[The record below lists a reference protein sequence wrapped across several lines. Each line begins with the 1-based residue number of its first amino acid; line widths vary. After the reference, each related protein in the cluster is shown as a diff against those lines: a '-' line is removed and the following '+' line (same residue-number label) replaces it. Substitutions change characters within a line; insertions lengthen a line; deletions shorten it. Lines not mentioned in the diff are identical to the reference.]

1 MLQTMRENA
10 QGWIAKVIVAVIAFT
25 FAIFGLES
33 LAPNPGNP
41 TVASVNGEE
50 ITEQQ
55 LYQAMEQQRR
65 MMQQRFGRNFDPSM
79 LDDAMLRQGALD
91 QLVNRALLNQSVK
104 EAGLEVS
111 QATLDDQI
119 RNTPVFQTEGQF
131 DPDRFQSMVRGAG
144 MTPLQY
150 RDAIRE
156 ETLVNQQMTG
166 LSGSEFVTPAELNQ
180 LLSLQSQKRDI
191 AWLTLGF
198 EKAQESVEVSEEDA
212 HNFYEA
218 RLERYMTP
226 ETVAVSYIELSREA
240 LREQLQID
248 EEDVEQRYQAMVAE
262 MEAEQLP
269 QAAIILVESNDE
281 RDDDAAEARA
291 QEAYAKLQAGEDFA
305 AVAKEF
311 SDDSSSANDSGNIG
325 SVEEGFFGSAFD
337 QALAGLQPGEYSAPV
352 KTDFGYQIIRLNGYE
367 KQDLPA
373 YADMRD
379 ELVQE
384 LQDGELAVLFVE
396 KSQKLA
402 DISFE
407 SADLQQPAD
416 ELGLTIQN
424 TEAFGRNGGEGFAAN
439 QKVVDAAF
447 SEDVLNLGANSE
459 LLEIDTDHVVV
470 LRVKTHNQP
479 EQLAFEDVRDS
490 IYEEQRR
497 TVARENLQADA
508 EKLRTAL
515 QSGQDKAAIAEQAG
529 IEWTELAGAER
540 YSNDAPQ
547 QILMD
552 AFRLP
557 HPQEGSASYAIVELP
572 SSDVALVMLTGI
584 TAGEVDEA
592 AEETSRL
599 ARMLAAGE
607 GRNLY
612 GEMLRDLRAEAK
624 VKIK

>member
-65 MMQQRFGRNFDPSM
+65 MMQQRFGQNFDPSV
-79 LDDAMLRQGALD
+79 LDDAVLRQGALD
-91 QLVNRALLNQSVK
+91 QLVNRALLTQSVK
-104 EAGLEVS
+104 DAGLEVS
-111 QATLDDQI
+111 QETLDDQI
-119 RNTPVFQTEGQF
+119 RDTPVFQTDGQF

-156 ETLVNQQMTG
+156 EALVNQQMTG
-166 LSGSEFVTPAELNQ
+166 ISSSEFVTPAELNQ

-198 EKAQESVEVSEEDA
+198 EKAQAAAEVSDEDA
-212 HNFYEA
+212 RNFYEA
-218 RLERYMTP
+218 RLDRYMTP

-240 LREQLQID
+240 LREQIDID
-248 EEDVEQRYQAMVAE
+248 EEDIEQRYQAMVSE
-262 MEAEQLP
+262 QEAEQLP
-269 QAAIILVESNDE
+269 QAAIILIESNDE
-281 RDDDAAEARA
+281 RNDDAAEARA
-291 QEAYAKLQAGEDFA
+291 QEAYGKLQAGDEFA
-305 AVAKEF
+305 AVAKDY
-311 SDDSSSANDSGNIG
+311 SDDTASAQDGGSIG

-352 KTDFGYQIIRLNGYE
+352 KTDFGYQIIRLTGYE

-373 YADMRD
+373 YVDMRD
-379 ELVQE
+379 ELIQE
-384 LQDGELAVLFVE
+384 LQDGELAVLFIE

-416 ELGLTIQN
+416 ELGLTIQSSG
-424 TEAFGRNGGEGFAAN
+424 TFGRNGGEGLTAN

-447 SEDVLNLGANSE
+447 SEDVLNLRANSE
-459 LLEIDTDHVVV
+459 LLELDADHVVV
-470 LRVKTHNQP
+470 LRVKAHNQP
-479 EQLAFEDVRDS
+479 EQLAFDDVRDG

-497 TVARENLQADA
+497 TIASETLQAEA
-508 EKLRTAL
+508 EKLREAL
-515 QSGQDKAAIAEQAG
+515 QSGEDKALVSEQAG
-529 IEWTELAGAER
+529 IEWTELTGAER

-552 AFRLP
+552 AFRLA

-572 SSDVALVMLTGI
+572 SSDVALVMLTSV

-592 AEETSRL
+592 ADDSSRL

-612 GEMLRDLRAEAK
+612 AEMLRDLRAEAK